1 MLDIIR
7 TTILTSFQL
16 SQRMILL
23 INQKIIKY

>member
-23 INQKIIKY
+23 INQKIINY